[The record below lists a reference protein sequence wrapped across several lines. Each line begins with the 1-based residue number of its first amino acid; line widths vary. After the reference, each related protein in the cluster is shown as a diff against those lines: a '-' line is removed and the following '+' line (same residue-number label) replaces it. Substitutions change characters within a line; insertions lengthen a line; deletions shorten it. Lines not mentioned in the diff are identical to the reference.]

1 VTTWKAWTGLALAV
15 AVLLVLHPRRELR
28 GLATGGPGVVEI
40 VYMGPGGPVSGAMA
54 DAVREFERQSETA
67 HAADPSRPVYRVVS
81 GQNAARNQVADPT
94 RFLISVAGGTPPD
107 VIWFDRYAVAE
118 WAARGAFVPL
128 DPFIARD
135 LAAGQPDT
143 PSAER
148 FYASCWDEAK
158 YNGKVYGIPTS
169 VDDRALLYNRD
180 LLRRAGLVDAQG
192 EARPPRDW
200 DELKE
205 YAVRLSEHDQD
216 GRLTAVG
223 FAPQFGN
230 SWLYMLGWMAGG
242 EFMSADG
249 RRCQLNA
256 PPIVE
261 ALAYMTEVYDA
272 LGGYEAVS
280 AFQAGFQGGE
290 LDPFIQGK
298 VAMKI
303 DGSWQM
309 PFLAAYGQNLDF
321 GVAPPPLPKHELAKG
336 RTTVS
341 WNGGWAY
348 AIPTTARNRDA
359 AWEFIRFMSSDR
371 ALMIWMES
379 EREIA
384 EAQGRLFIPRQLPVI
399 ALNEACFRR
408 YVEGN
413 PLVPQNIRDGCRVL
427 NDLLPSARYRPVTP
441 VGQLLWNRQVIA
453 METALY
459 HRLTPQQALD
469 EGTAIVQRDLDRI
482 LNPVAGRPVRWDWF
496 FVGYALLLV
505 ALGAGVYLWDTR
517 LEMRRR
523 LARLLHLGRSRGEG
537 VVEGARGGYFRR
549 QWASGWLC
557 AAPWLLGFIVFGG
570 GPMLFSLLISFCDY
584 DILNPPSFIGLH
596 NYRWMFTEDKLFP
609 LSLRN
614 TLFMVLGIPLGLVV
628 SLAIALLLNQDI
640 RGMAVWRTFF
650 YLPAIVP
657 MVAASILWIWIF
669 NPRGGLINLVLSLLH
684 IDGPLWLQAPEW
696 SKPAIILMGL
706 WGSGGGMIIWLAG
719 LKGISRELYEAAS
732 IDGANAWQ
740 RFVNITL
747 PQLTPYI
754 FFNLVMGL
762 IGTFQVFGQAFIMTE
777 GGPANST
784 LFYVYHLFNN
794 AFRYGHMGYAAA
806 MAWVL
811 FVIVMGV
818 TVVQMKLS
826 KRWVYYE
833 A

>member
-1 VTTWKAWTGLALAV
+1 MTPWKVWGGLVLAV
-15 AVLLVLHPRRELR
+15 AVLLALHPRRELR
-28 GLATGGPGVVEI
+28 CPARDRSVVEI
-40 VYMGPGGPVSGAMA
+40 VYMGPGGPISGAMA
-54 DAVREFERQSETA
+54 DAVREFERQSEVA
-67 HAADPSRPVYRVVS
+67 HAADPSQPVYRVVS

-135 LAAGQPDT
+135 LAAGRPDT
-143 PSAER
+143 PSAES

-158 YNGKVYGIPTS
+158 YNGLVYGIPTS

-180 LLRRAGLVDAQG
+180 LLRRAGLVDAHG

-200 DELKE
+200 DELKD
-205 YAVRLSEHDQD
+205 YAVRLSEVDQD
-216 GRLTAVG
+216 KRLTAIG

-230 SWLYMLGWMAGG
+230 SWLYMFGWMAGG

-249 RRCQLNA
+249 RRCTLND

-261 ALAYMTEVYDA
+261 ALGYMVDIYDA
-272 LGGYEAVS
+272 LGGYQAVS

-309 PFLAAYGQNLDF
+309 SFLAAYGQNLDF

-336 RTTVS
+336 RSTVS

-348 AIPTTARNRDA
+348 AIPATAKNKDA

-399 ALNEACFRR
+399 RLNEACFRR
-408 YVEGN
+408 YVEDH
-413 PLVPQNIRDGCRVL
+413 PLVPQRIKEGCRVF
-427 NDLLPSARYRPVTP
+427 NDLLPTARYRPVTP
-441 VGQLLWNRQVIA
+441 VGQLLWNRHVIA
-453 METALY
+453 MESALY
-459 HRLTPQQALD
+459 HRMTPQQALD

-482 LNPVAGRPVRWDWF
+482 LNPVAGQPVRWRWF
-496 FVGYALLLV
+496 FVAYGVLLLG
-505 ALGAGVYLWDTR
+505 LGVGVYLWDTQVDV
-517 LEMRRR
+517 RRR
-523 LARLLHLGRSRGEG
+523 LARLLHLGGNRAER

-557 AAPWLLGFIVFGG
+557 ASPWLLGFIVFGG

-584 DILNPPSFIGLH
+584 DILNPPSFVGWH
-596 NYRWMFTEDKLFP
+596 NYRWMFTEDTLFP

-628 SLAIALLLNQDI
+628 SLAIALLLNQEI
-640 RGMAVWRTFF
+640 RGMAAWRTFF

-669 NPRGGLINLVLSLLH
+669 NPRGGLINLALGLLG

-696 SKPAIILMGL
+696 SKPAIIFMGL

-740 RFVNITL
+740 RFVNITI

-762 IGTFQVFGQAFIMTE
+762 IGTFQIFGQAFIMTE

-811 FVIVMGV
+811 FVIVMGI
-818 TVVQMKLS
+818 TVVQLKLS